1 MPTITNK
8 LDQMERMNP
17 QERVKTFSE
26 IHESEDEVINNFLN
40 IILKSSRK
48 IAFEYLSF
56 CSEKID
62 QKSIENLHY
71 LVCNPRFRFREKVLD
86 YLTILR
92 LDSSPDILLNL
103 YQNSGIQFRKKIL
116 TALISWNFTT
126 APKIL
131 LNILSQSEPELL
143 ALSLEI
149 LGNCNAISNTESI
162 ENLLDHPVPL
172 VRKRAINVML
182 NLKKENWLI
191 SQLELIPQLD
201 SCRQEDILECCLDR
215 TEKINLHLVLH
226 DELPDNWIHQ
236 LLKAWP
242 KSSNYTDQL
251 AVLNLVANKSQR
263 SSLTALKWLIKQ
275 NIDPQLGAD
284 IYELL
289 SNEKYQIFHNML
301 LKLFCCIPLSYCL
314 SEWKYLSKNS
324 ESELVENF
332 FRSQLRIH
340 LQETPVELYLQEL
353 LNSTNVIELIRAL
366 ECLPSEKI
374 DTKFLENLKNH
385 SNEEVIKSVNRH
397 LV

>member
-1 MPTITNK
+1 M
-8 LDQMERMNP
+8 
-17 QERVKTFSE
+17 
-26 IHESEDEVINNFLN
+26 
-40 IILKSSRK
+40 
-48 IAFEYLSF
+48 
-56 CSEKID
+56 
-62 QKSIENLHY
+62 
-71 LVCNPRFRFREKVLD
+71 
-86 YLTILR
+86 
-92 LDSSPDILLNL
+92 
-103 YQNSGIQFRKKIL
+103 
-116 TALISWNFTT
+116 ISWNFTT

-149 LGNCNAISNTESI
+149 LGNCNSISNTESI

-201 SCRQEDILECCLDR
+201 SCRQEDILECCLGR

-353 LNSTNVIELIRAL
+353 LNSKNVIELIRAL

-397 LV
+397 LVYYKQDDLNQRMSLASLKLEEGDVNQAHWILEELLSEASGDARYLYLFAQTKRELNDIGNARKLLQKSLQINSSQLDVRKSLARVELDAGNIRQGLSLILECLEKNNHDASLRLWAF